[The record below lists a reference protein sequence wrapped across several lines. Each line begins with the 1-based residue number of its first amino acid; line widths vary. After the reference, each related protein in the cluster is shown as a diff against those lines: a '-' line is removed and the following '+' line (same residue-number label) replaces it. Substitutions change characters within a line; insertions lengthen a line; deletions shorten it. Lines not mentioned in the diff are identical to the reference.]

1 MQLFGNKKH
10 LDTQEKDWIEGAKH
24 GDSKSQKAIFDMLS
38 SKMYAICLRYMGD
51 KDLAE
56 DILQDGFVTLF
67 SKLDSYSG
75 VGSFEGWA
83 RRVFVNTAL
92 MSLRKKDAMKNTEDV
107 SVARNIASD
116 DPTVIQKIS
125 YMDLLK
131 LITELPTGFRTVFN
145 ILGPLTNP
153 GSPTRQLLGVYDEY
167 LVQPLTQV
175 LISLGVQRG
184 MVVYGQ
190 DKLDEISLSAPTTVC
205 EFRDGWYKT
214 YTISPEDFGLQR
226 CAKSDLTGGTPQ
238 ENAQITREILSG
250 AKGPRRDAVL
260 LNAGAAL
267 TIGGKA
273 ESMKEGVAL
282 AAELIDSGKAM
293 QTLQALIEVSNRA
306 EA

>member
-1 MQLFGNKKH
+1 
-10 LDTQEKDWIEGAKH
+10 
-24 GDSKSQKAIFDMLS
+24 MLS

-131 LITELPTGFRTVFN
+131 LITELPTGFRTVLN
-145 ILGPLTNP
+145 MYVIEGY
-153 GSPTRQLLGVYDEY
+153 SHKE
-167 LVQPLTQV
+167 
-175 LISLGVQRG
+175 IAESLG
-184 MVVYGQ
+184 
-190 DKLDEISLSAPTTVC
+190 ISETTS
-205 EFRDGWYKT
+205 R
-214 YTISPEDFGLQR
+214 SQLQR
-226 CAKSDLTGGTPQ
+226 A
-238 ENAQITREILSG
+238 RM
-250 AKGPRRDAVL
+250 L
-260 LNAGAAL
+260 LQSR
-267 TIGGKA
+267 I
-273 ESMKEGVAL
+273 KE
-282 AAELIDSGKAM
+282 KY
-293 QTLQALIEVSNRA
+293 
-306 EA
+306 

>member
-1 MQLFGNKKH
+1 
-10 LDTQEKDWIEGAKH
+10 
-24 GDSKSQKAIFDMLS
+24 MLS

-145 ILGPLTNP
+145 MYVIEGY
-153 GSPTRQLLGVYDEY
+153 SHKE
-167 LVQPLTQV
+167 
-175 LISLGVQRG
+175 IAESLG
-184 MVVYGQ
+184 
-190 DKLDEISLSAPTTVC
+190 ISETTS
-205 EFRDGWYKT
+205 R
-214 YTISPEDFGLQR
+214 SQLQR
-226 CAKSDLTGGTPQ
+226 A
-238 ENAQITREILSG
+238 RM
-250 AKGPRRDAVL
+250 L
-260 LNAGAAL
+260 LQSW
-267 TIGGKA
+267 I
-273 ESMKEGVAL
+273 KE
-282 AAELIDSGKAM
+282 KY
-293 QTLQALIEVSNRA
+293 
-306 EA
+306 